1 MVVLAAAVVL
11 AGCGGGNRRTRARH
25 QPPPPPS
32 TSASG
37 AKISLPKNAKPL
49 LVETGLASWYGGP
62 YHNRR
67 SANGEVYDM
76 HAMTAAHR
84 TLPMN
89 SIVRVTNLKTGN
101 STLVRITD
109 RGPFVP
115 GRVIDLSA
123 AAAKEVNAWRE
134 GLVKVRLEVLQAP
147 AALDQGGRW
156 CVQFGAFQEEEAA
169 RTLREKL
176 ARRYRDAK
184 VIHFGSPV
192 GDWWVRIKVPQD
204 DRKQATEIAKVIR
217 PSEGNAF
224 LVRLD

>member
-1 MVVLAAAVVL
+1 MLAAVLVL
-11 AGCGGGNRRTRARH
+11 AGCGGGSRRTRART
-25 QPPPPPS
+25 PPPPRPPS
-32 TSASG
+32 T
-37 AKISLPKNAKPL
+37 AKISVPKNAKPL
-49 LVETGLASWYGGP
+49 LVETGLASWYGAP
-62 YHNRR
+62 YHKRR

-76 HAMTAAHR
+76 NANTAAHR

-123 AAAKEVNAWRE
+123 AAAREVDAWRE
-134 GLVKVRLEVLQAP
+134 GLARVRLEVLEAP
-147 AALDQGGRW
+147 APLERGGRW
-156 CVQFGAFQEEEAA
+156 CVQFGAFQEEDAA
-169 RTLREKL
+169 RELREKL
-176 ARRYRDAK
+176 THRYRDAK

-192 GDWWVRIKVPQD
+192 GDWWVRIRVPQD
-204 DRKQATEIAKVIR
+204 DRQQATEIAKLVR

>member
-1 MVVLAAAVVL
+1 MLLAAVL
-11 AGCGGGNRRTRARH
+11 LLVGCGGGKRRPRAKTV
-25 QPPPPPS
+25 PPPPS
-32 TSASG
+32 SST
-37 AKISLPKNAKPL
+37 AKISVPKNAKPL
-49 LVETGLASWYGGP
+49 LVETGLASWYGAP

-67 SANGEVYDM
+67 SANGDVYDM
-76 HAMTAAHR
+76 HAPTAAHR
-84 TLPMN
+84 TLPMH
-89 SIVRVTNLKTGN
+89 SIVRVTNLKTGR

-123 AAAKEVNAWRE
+123 AAAKEVDVWRE
-134 GLVKVRLEVLQAP
+134 GLARVRLEVLQAP
-147 AALDQGGRW
+147 SPLDRGGRW
-156 CVQFGAFQEEEAA
+156 CVQFGAFEGESGA
-169 RTLREKL
+169 RKLKEKL
-176 ARRYRDAK
+176 SRQYRDAK

-204 DRKQATEIAKVIR
+204 DRKRAFEIARVTR

>member
-1 MVVLAAAVVL
+1 M
-11 AGCGGGNRRTRARH
+11 
-25 QPPPPPS
+25 
-32 TSASG
+32 
-37 AKISLPKNAKPL
+37 
-49 LVETGLASWYGGP
+49 VETGLASWYGAP
-62 YHNRR
+62 YHKRR

-76 HAMTAAHR
+76 HALTAAHR

-134 GLVKVRLEVLQAP
+134 GLVRVRLEVLQAP
-147 AALDQGGRW
+147 VPLDKGGRW
-156 CVQFGAFQEEEAA
+156 CVQFGAFNEEDAA
-169 RTLREKL
+169 RELREKL

-192 GDWWVRIKVPQD
+192 GDWWVRIRVPLD
-204 DRKQATEIAKVIR
+204 DRKQAFEIAKVIH
-217 PSEGNAF
+217 PAEGSAF

>member
-1 MVVLAAAVVL
+1 MLAALLILV
-11 AGCGGGNRRTRARH
+11 GCGGGNKRTRARS

-32 TSASG
+32 TSASES
-37 AKISLPKNAKPL
+37 KITVPKNAKPL

-67 SANGEVYDM
+67 AANGEIYNM
-76 HAMTAAHR
+76 NAMTAAHR
-84 TLPMN
+84 TLPLN

-109 RGPFVP
+109 RGPFVT

-134 GLVKVRLEVLQAP
+134 GLAKVRLEVLQAP
-147 AALDQGGRW
+147 ASLDKGGRW
-156 CVQFGAFQEEEAA
+156 CVQFGAFQEEDAA
-169 RTLREKL
+169 RDLREKL
-176 ARRYRDAK
+176 TRRYREAK

-204 DRKQATEIAKVIR
+204 DRKQATEIARMIR

>member
-1 MVVLAAAVVL
+1 MVLAAVLLL
-11 AGCGGGNRRTRARH
+11 AGCGGGSRRTRAH
-25 QPPPPPS
+25 APPPPPGS
-32 TSASG
+32 SG
-37 AKISLPKNAKPL
+37 KIFVPKNAKPL
-49 LVETGLASWYGGP
+49 LVETGLASWYGAP
-62 YHNRR
+62 YHRRR

-76 HAMTAAHR
+76 NAPTAAHR

-123 AAAKEVNAWRE
+123 AAAREVNAWRE
-134 GLVKVRLEVLQAP
+134 GLVRVRLEVLQAP
-147 AALDQGGRW
+147 APLDKGGRW
-156 CVQFGAFQEEEAA
+156 CVQFGAFEEEDNA
-169 RTLREKL
+169 RELREKL

-192 GDWWVRIKVPQD
+192 GDWWVRIRVAQD
-204 DRKQATEIAKVIR
+204 DRKQAHEIAKVIH
-217 PSEGNAF
+217 PEEGNAF